1 MTRKLLCVLAVAL
14 AAAGAA
20 GADTFRV
27 LPGDARLLS
36 SATPN
41 LQSSVSLPA
50 LLLQPPAQPQ
60 QLSFTQLTDLWQRA
74 GAAYGI
80 PWQVLGAINKVE
92 SNFGQ
97 NMGPSSAGAIGWMQ
111 FMPDTWLRWGTDA
124 DGDGIANPWNP
135 EDAVYSAARYLAAAG
150 WQSDIARA
158 VFAYNHAQWYVDE
171 VLQLAQVYAGGVQ
184 VAVGLNDLQAKVQSA
199 RDAVVAA
206 QDALAQAQAAEQ
218 RAAEDE
224 NQLLAQADA
233 APLLSDQLVF
243 QKAAGQADGD
253 RAQAHALVEQR
264 QAELAQ
270 AQAALD
276 SAQSSA
282 QAASFDPGARTLL
295 SGADYAGN
303 YVFPVGGG
311 PGLVSVSHVHHDY
324 PAADIAAPEGS
335 PAYALANGVVTNA
348 WTGDP
353 KCGTGFTIQ
362 TEDAQTWTYCH
373 LAVLDPV
380 VAVGAGLAAGT
391 QVGLVGHTGDA
402 TGPHLH
408 LQLQPA
414 TAYPQEESWFQSFAG
429 SAFTWQD
436 GGGAPASDI
445 SSQGTEPP
453 PAPATG
459 QVFAVVPA
467 APQTAP
473 EAAPQAADGG
483 VVLFTR

>member
-1 MTRKLLCVLAVAL
+1 
-14 AAAGAA
+14 
-20 GADTFRV
+20 
-27 LPGDARLLS
+27 
-36 SATPN
+36 
-41 LQSSVSLPA
+41 
-50 LLLQPPAQPQ
+50 
-60 QLSFTQLTDLWQRA
+60 
-74 GAAYGI
+74 
-80 PWQVLGAINKVE
+80 
-92 SNFGQ
+92 
-97 NMGPSSAGAIGWMQ
+97 
-111 FMPDTWLRWGTDA
+111 
-124 DGDGIANPWNP
+124 
-135 EDAVYSAARYLAAAG
+135 
-150 WQSDIARA
+150 
-158 VFAYNHAQWYVDE
+158 
-171 VLQLAQVYAGGVQ
+171 
-184 VAVGLNDLQAKVQSA
+184 
-199 RDAVVAA
+199 
-206 QDALAQAQAAEQ
+206 AAEQ
-218 RAAEDE
+218 RATEDE
-224 NQLLAQADA
+224 NQLLAQAGA
-233 APLLSDQLVF
+233 ARLLSDQLAF

-270 AQAALD
+270 AQSALD

-282 QAASFDPGARTLL
+282 RAASFDPGARTLL

-473 EAAPQAADGG
+473 EPAPQAADGG